1 MMNSAPTYSLLKDR
15 DMLKIQLKH
24 ANIKINDLKTKVD
37 EYKSEFNK
45 FEIAVDLILTE
56 LKKYDKETADVISQ
70 FWKALK

>member
-1 MMNSAPTYSLLKDR
+1 MNSAPTYSLLKDR